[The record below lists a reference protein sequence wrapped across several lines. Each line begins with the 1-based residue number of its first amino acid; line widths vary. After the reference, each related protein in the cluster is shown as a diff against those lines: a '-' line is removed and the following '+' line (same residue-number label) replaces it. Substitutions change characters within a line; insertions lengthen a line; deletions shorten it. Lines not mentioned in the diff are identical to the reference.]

1 MLLHGRIAAAA
12 AAAITLL
19 TGQAAA
25 QTYSDCN
32 PLETTCSAD
41 TALGMTID
49 IDFTQ
54 GEVNSFSTS
63 GGTPTYSSTDGV
75 TFTVAESGDA
85 PQLNSLFYIMFGRVE
100 FELKAAPG
108 AGIVSSLV
116 LQSDDLDEIDME
128 WLGADTYQVATNY
141 FGKGQVTTYN
151 RGEWNPAAGCQDGFI
166 KYTIDWTSERIV
178 WMVAD
183 TAVRTL
189 TYADAETDQYPQTPM
204 QVKFG
209 AWSGGD
215 SSNSAGTIS
224 WARGPTD
231 YTQGP
236 FSMSIRNM
244 VITDYSTGSSYSYG
258 DTSGDWT
265 SITSSGGTINGNLNG
280 AGSLT
285 VTATAGSTA
294 TASVP
299 AGALGSSTNTVSAT
313 LPSGW
318 VMTSSGKVV
327 PSASSEMRP
336 PHLLLLVG
344 PLIFAVFASLSGS
357 WRRP

>member
-1 MLLHGRIAAAA
+1 MVLCRRIATVAVA
-12 AAAITLL
+12 LL
-19 TGQAAA
+19 AGQATA
-25 QTYSDCN
+25 QTYTDCN
-32 PLETTCSAD
+32 PLQSTCSAN

-49 IDFTQ
+49 VDFTQ

-63 GGTPTYSSTDGV
+63 GGTPTYSSSNGA
-75 TFTVAESGDA
+75 TFTVAKSGDA
-85 PQLNSLFYIMFGRVE
+85 PQLNSMFYIMFGRVE
-100 FELKAAPG
+100 FYLKAAPG
-108 AGIVSSLV
+108 AGIVSSVV

-128 WLGADTYQVATNY
+128 WLGADTDQVATNY

-151 RGEWNPAAGCQDGFI
+151 RGEWNPAAGNQDGFL

-178 WMVAD
+178 WMVGE
-183 TAVRTL
+183 TTIRTL
-189 TYADAETDQYPQTPM
+189 TYENAETDQYPQTPM

-231 YTQGP
+231 YSQGP
-236 FSMSIRNM
+236 FSMNIKSM

-258 DTSGDWT
+258 DTTGDWT

-299 AGALGSSTNTVSAT
+299 AGALGSSTATYSAS

-318 VMTSSGKVV
+318 RMTSSGKVV
-327 PSASSEMRP
+327 PNASSGMQP
-336 PHLLLLVG
+336 PHPLLFAG
-344 PLIFAVFASLSGS
+344 PVIFAILASLSGI
-357 WRRP
+357 WRHI

>member
-1 MLLHGRIAAAA
+1 MLLQRTTAAVAA
-12 AAAITLL
+12 LMVS
-19 TGQAAA
+19 QVAA
-25 QTYSDCN
+25 QTYSSCN
-32 PLETTCSAD
+32 PLETTCDAD
-41 TALGMTID
+41 TALGMTITV
-49 IDFTQ
+49 DFTQ
-54 GEVNSFSTS
+54 GEVNSFSAS

-108 AGIVSSLV
+108 AGIVSSVV

-151 RGEWNPAAGCQDGFI
+151 RGEWNPAEGCQDNFI

-183 TAVRTL
+183 TVVRTL
-189 TYADAETDQYPQTPM
+189 TYDDAETDQYPQTPM
-204 QVKFG
+204 QIKFG

-215 SSNSAGTIS
+215 SSNSAGTID

-231 YTQGP
+231 YSEGP
-236 FSMSIRNM
+236 FSMYVKNM
-244 VITDYSTGSSYSYG
+244 VVTDYSTGSSYSYS

-265 SITSSGGTINGNLNG
+265 SITSEGGTINGNLDG

-299 AGALGSSTNTVSAT
+299 AGALGTSTNTVSAV

-336 PHLLLLVG
+336 PHLALLVA
-344 PLIFAVFASLSGS
+344 PAILTILAVFA
-357 WRRP
+357 WIPV

>member
-1 MLLHGRIAAAA
+1 
-12 AAAITLL
+12 
-19 TGQAAA
+19 
-25 QTYSDCN
+25 
-32 PLETTCSAD
+32 
-41 TALGMTID
+41 MTID

-54 GEVNSFSTS
+54 GEVNSFSSS
-63 GGTPTYSSTDGV
+63 GGTPTYSSADGV
-75 TFTVAESGDA
+75 TFTVAASGDA

-100 FELKAAPG
+100 FEMKAAPG
-108 AGIVSSLV
+108 AGIVSSVV

-151 RGEWNPAAGCQDGFI
+151 RGEWNPAAGNQDDFV
-166 KYTIDWTSERIV
+166 KYTIDWTSDRIV

-189 TYADAETDQYPQTPM
+189 TYDDAETDQYPQTPM
-204 QVKFG
+204 QIKFG

-215 SSNSAGTIS
+215 SSNSAGTID

-236 FSMSIRNM
+236 FSMSIKNM
-244 VITDYSTGSSYSYG
+244 VITDYSTGESYSYG

-265 SITSSGGTINGNLNG
+265 SITSDGGSINGNLDG

-299 AGALGSSTNTVSAT
+299 AGALGSAANTYTAT

-318 VMTSSGKVV
+318 RMTASGKVV
-327 PSASSEMRP
+327 PNASSDTRV
-336 PHLLLLVG
+336 PHPLLLAGLT
-344 PLIFAVFASLSGS
+344 VFATLASFSG
-357 WRRP
+357 W

>member
-1 MLLHGRIAAAA
+1 
-12 AAAITLL
+12 
-19 TGQAAA
+19 
-25 QTYSDCN
+25 
-32 PLETTCSAD
+32 
-41 TALGMTID
+41 MTID
-49 IDFTQ
+49 VDFTQ
-54 GEVNSFSTS
+54 GEVNSFSAS
-63 GGTPTYSSTDGV
+63 GGTPTYSSSNGV
-75 TFTVAESGDA
+75 TFTVSQSGDA

-100 FELKAAPG
+100 VYLKAAPG

-116 LQSDDLDEIDME
+116 LQSDDLDEIDLE
-128 WLGADTYQVATNY
+128 WLGADTAQVATNY
-141 FGKGQVTTYN
+141 FGKGQTTTYN
-151 RGEWNPAAGCQDGFI
+151 RGEWNPAAGNQASFL

-178 WMVAD
+178 WMVGD
-183 TAVRTL
+183 TVIRTL

-231 YTQGP
+231 YSQGP
-236 FSMSIRNM
+236 FSMSVKSMI
-244 VITDYSTGSSYSYG
+244 ITDYSTGDSYSYG

-299 AGALGSSTNTVSAT
+299 AGALGSATVTAAGT

-318 VMTSSGKVV
+318 IMTSSGKVV
-327 PSASSEMRP
+327 PSASSELRA
-336 PHLLLLVG
+336 PHRVLIVG
-344 PLIFAVFASLSGS
+344 PAILALFMSLRGN
-357 WRRP
+357 WGKI

>member
-1 MLLHGRIAAAA
+1 
-12 AAAITLL
+12 
-19 TGQAAA
+19 
-25 QTYSDCN
+25 
-32 PLETTCSAD
+32 
-41 TALGMTID
+41 MTID

-75 TFTVAESGDA
+75 TFTVAQSGDA

-100 FELKAAPG
+100 FEMKAAPG
-108 AGIVSSLV
+108 AGIVSSVV

-151 RGEWNPAAGCQDGFI
+151 RGEWNPAAGNQDDFV

-178 WMVAD
+178 WMVDD

-189 TYADAETDQYPQTPM
+189 AYADAETDQYPQTPM
-204 QVKFG
+204 QIKFG

-231 YTQGP
+231 YTEGP
-236 FSMSIRNM
+236 FSMSIKNM
-244 VITDYSTGSSYSYG
+244 VITDYSTGSSYTYG
-258 DTSGDWT
+258 DTTGDWT
-265 SITSSGGTINGNLNG
+265 SITSSGGSVNGNLNG

-299 AGALGSSTNTVSAT
+299 AGALGSSTAT
-313 LPSGW
+313 YTAALPSGW
-318 VMTSSGKVV
+318 RMTASGKVV
-327 PSASSEMRP
+327 PDSSSAPGISP
-336 PHLLLLVG
+336 PLLLAG
-344 PLIFAVFASLSGS
+344 SAIFAILMALSGS
-357 WRRP
+357 W